1 MREGTVFKRG
11 ATWTYIVDVGVPG
24 GNRRQRSKG
33 GFARKADA
41 LEAMNEAQRA
51 VTTGSYVEPAKLTV
65 AEYLEDEWLPAMEAT
80 GKRSTTMRSYRMH
93 LKAHIAPRIGEER
106 LQGLTGAHLN
116 ALYVEL
122 LTSGRVAPLKDG
134 PKGLSPATVRRVH
147 AMLHKAFADA
157 VKWNRLVRNPAAA
170 ADPPKQSTAGQADMA
185 TWSPAELR
193 TFLAHV
199 ASDRLAPLWT
209 VLAMTGVRRGE
220 AVGLRWADVDLDA
233 GRIAIRQTLV
243 AVGYHV
249 EYSTPKTKKGRR
261 SVALDAGT
269 VATLRSWKAV
279 QNSERLAWGPAWT
292 DTGLVFTREDGEALH
307 PDRVTKMFDT
317 HVHNANLPR
326 IRLHDL
332 RHTHATLALAAGV
345 HPKVVSERLGHSTVS
360 LTLDVYSHSI
370 PALQEDAA
378 TVVAALVAGHST

>member
-1 MREGTVFKRG
+1 MRQGRIYKRG
-11 ATWTYIVDVGVPG
+11 ATWSYVVDLGVAG
-24 GNRRQRSKG
+24 GKRKQKSKG

-41 LEAMNEAQRA
+41 IEAMNEAQRA

-65 AEYLEDEWLPAMEAT
+65 AEYLEKEWIPAMEGT

-93 LKAHIAPRIGEER
+93 LRAHIAPRIGEER
-106 LQGLTGAHLN
+106 LQGITGAQLN
-116 ALYVEL
+116 ALYAEL
-122 LTSGRVAPLKDG
+122 LKSGRSNPTKDG

-157 VKWNRLVRNPAAA
+157 VKWNRLVRNPADAC
-170 ADPPKQSTAGQADMA
+170 DPPRQHAAGDAEMA
-185 TWSPAELR
+185 TWSAGEVR
-193 TFLAHV
+193 KFLAQV
-199 ASDRLAPLWT
+199 ADDRLAPLWT

-220 AVGLRWADVDLDA
+220 ALGLRWSDVDLEA

-261 SVALDAGT
+261 SVALDPGT
-269 VATLRSWKAV
+269 VATLKSWRAT
-279 QNSERLAWGPAWT
+279 QNAERLAWGPAWT
-292 DTGLVFTREDGEALH
+292 DVGLVFTREDGEALH
-307 PDRVTKMFDT
+307 PDRVTKMFDG
-317 HVHNANLPR
+317 HVKRAGLQR

-345 HPKVVSERLGHSTVS
+345 HPKVVSERLGHATVA
-360 LTLDVYSHSI
+360 LTLDVYSHAI
-370 PALQEDAA
+370 PAMEEDAA
-378 TVVAALVAGHST
+378 AAVAALVSGS